1 MNFDKAKKEGKDQKL
16 HNKDLNILSKD
27 LNLLFDNNINI
38 LGSNRGNGIIK
49 IDWFTSTSIS

>member
-38 LGSNRGNGIIK
+38 LESNRGNGIIK
-49 IDWFTSTSIS
+49 IDWFTSIS